1 MYKEHFYLELL
12 YVIAFSSPVKI
23 SKSFSWCGISCK
35 IRVFYRKLSSRLVTY
50 TLQQFS
56 QIQQRLERE
65 TTEIDSVCFSLF
77 GQSILRGCKVKGG
90 I

>member
-1 MYKEHFYLELL
+1 M
-12 YVIAFSSPVKI
+12 
-23 SKSFSWCGISCK
+23 
-35 IRVFYRKLSSRLVTY
+35 Y

-77 GQSILRGCKVKGG
+77 GQSSLRGYKVKGG